1 MYAGKKPPHI
11 EGIKV
16 WRFNV
21 KKKIPVLF
29 ILSAL
34 CVFVGPVSL
43 SAQTNT
49 SAKASVEIRNVTTG
63 GGTVH
68 IDVFGEAAF
77 RANTPDMEFR
87 FEPAASIIKAELSL
101 PAGEYVIAVYQ
112 DTNDNNELDSNL
124 FGFPKEPFGMSNWN
138 GGLPGSFDK
147 RKVVIHGDS
156 MEPVIIGLR
165 K

>member
-1 MYAGKKPPHI
+1 M
-11 EGIKV
+11 
-16 WRFNV
+16 R
-21 KKKIPVLF
+21 KKISVLF
-29 ILSAL
+29 ILAAL
-34 CVFVGPVSL
+34 WVFAGPVSL
-43 SAQTNT
+43 SAQTDR
-49 SAKASVEIRNVTTG
+49 SIKVSVEIRNVTTG

-87 FEPAASIIKAELSL
+87 FEPATSIIRAELSL

-112 DTNDNNELDSNL
+112 DTNGNNDLDSNL
-124 FGFPKEPFGMSNWN
+124 FGFPKEPFGMTNWN

-147 RKVVIHGDS
+147 RKVVIHNDS
-156 MEPVIIGLR
+156 IEPVIIGLR